1 MTKDS
6 YRHGSGGGEEQ
17 GGGPRKL
24 TRLRRGGAGGGGEE
38 EGGGAE
44 GSDSDGGDKE
54 EGSGSDSDGEEGSDS
69 DGKEGSDSDGKE
81 DRDSDG
87 SGGGEEEGGGARNLT
102 RLRRGGAA
110 KKPTGGKIN
119 CSMLYIK
126 IQFKHYVGPK
136 KGGGGEDDDDEQ
148 QGGGRRGGRKK
159 VKPSAVQF
167 KKKPKVMTAQVSDFI
182 RRTSK
187 FGTLADEYVLYEE
200 CFDNHCPGFTPSPG
214 QAKLTKDQF
223 NALHPHAVGAGN
235 AHF

>member
-6 YRHGSGGGEEQ
+6 DRHGSGGGEEQ

-38 EGGGAE
+38 EGGGAR
-44 GSDSDGGDKE
+44 K
-54 EGSGSDSDGEEGSDS
+54 
-69 DGKEGSDSDGKE
+69 
-81 DRDSDG
+81 
-87 SGGGEEEGGGARNLT
+87 LT
-102 RLRRGGAA
+102 RLRRAAAA

-214 QAKLTKDQF
+214 QAKLTEDQF
-223 NALHPHAVGAGN
+223 NALHPHAVSAGN